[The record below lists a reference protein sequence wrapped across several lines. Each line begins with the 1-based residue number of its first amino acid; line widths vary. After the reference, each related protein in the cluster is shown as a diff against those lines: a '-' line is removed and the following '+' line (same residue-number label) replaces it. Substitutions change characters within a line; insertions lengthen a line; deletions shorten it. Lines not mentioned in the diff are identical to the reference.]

1 MTLDASAAQRARGAS
16 VDGGVLES
24 GQDVDVQAN
33 PLARLSS
40 LLLRAQLLCVFGGA
54 RLGLKTTRR
63 IGRSQLRILDHLT
76 APEIRSADSEQV
88 LRTVIDDVRGCLRM
102 IAEDASVEVAR
113 LSAEMGKL
121 DARARGL
128 GIDGSNSLQAYHRRW
143 KVKP

>member
-1 MTLDASAAQRARGAS
+1 MRARRSAPEGPQSTGEYVRAVKMLTS
-16 VDGGVLES
+16 KPIRWLGFH
-24 GQDVDVQAN
+24 
-33 PLARLSS
+33 P
-40 LLLRAQLLCVFGGA
+40 LLLRAQLHCVFGGA

-88 LRTVIDDVRGCLRM
+88 LRTVIDDVRGCLRK

-128 GIDGSNSLQAYHRRW
+128 GIDGSNSPQAYHRRW